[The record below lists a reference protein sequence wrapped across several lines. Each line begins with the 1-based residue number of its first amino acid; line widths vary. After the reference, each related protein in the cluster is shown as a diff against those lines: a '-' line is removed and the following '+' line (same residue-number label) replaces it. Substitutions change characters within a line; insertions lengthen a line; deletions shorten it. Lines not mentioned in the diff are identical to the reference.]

1 MIDNVFIPPR
11 LMPEVVPT
19 YHGNIGHWRQLADD
33 NEDMASV
40 LPGKPSL
47 NGRPRLFTPQQAAL
61 FALMADLNCADV
73 KAPLCARIARR
84 IMEAHEQRPE
94 VAQWALVVTEN
105 GNVSTLPHDHDG
117 LRAGTVSGSR
127 LAFALVIDL
136 KNYLDR
142 VAAAIAAVPKVAG
155 GDDAD

>member
-1 MIDNVFIPPR
+1 MIDNVLIPPR
-11 LMPEVVPT
+11 LMPDVVPT
-19 YHGNIGHWRQLADD
+19 YHANIGHWRQLADD

-47 NGRPRLFTPQQAAL
+47 NGMPRLFTPLQAAL
-61 FALMADLNCADV
+61 FALMADLNRVDV

-84 IMEAHEQRPE
+84 IMEAHAQHPE
-94 VAQWALVVTEN
+94 IEQWAVVMTQN
-105 GNVSTLPHDHDG
+105 GNVSTLPHDASSLG
-117 LRAGTVSGSR
+117 AGSVSGSR

-136 KNYLDR
+136 KNYIDR
-142 VAAAIAAVPKVAG
+142 VAAAIAAVPKVIG